1 MKPEQLFEIA
11 ATPTGRFARQKRRP
25 RISVVICSHNAAAT
39 IGRTLDHVRRLDYPE
54 YEVLVVDN
62 GSTDETVSVARA
74 HGVRPIVAP
83 GRAREVAAAE
93 ASGEIVAYLEGDASP
108 EPGWLTEL
116 AAARTA

>member
-1 MKPEQLFEIA
+1 MTPEQLHEIV
-11 ATPTGRFARQKRRP
+11 ATPGGRFARGPRCP

-39 IGRTLDHVRRLDYPE
+39 IGRTLDHVRRLEYPE
-54 YEVLVVDN
+54 YEVLVVDD
-62 GSTDETVSVARA
+62 GSTDETLSVARA

-93 ASGEIVAYLEGDASP
+93 ATGEIVAYLEGDASP

-116 AAARTA
+116 AAARAA

>member
-1 MKPEQLFEIA
+1 M
-11 ATPTGRFARQKRRP
+11 
-25 RISVVICSHNAAAT
+25 
-39 IGRTLDHVRRLDYPE
+39 
-54 YEVLVVDN
+54 
-62 GSTDETVSVARA
+62 SVARA

-116 AAARTA
+116 AAGRTA